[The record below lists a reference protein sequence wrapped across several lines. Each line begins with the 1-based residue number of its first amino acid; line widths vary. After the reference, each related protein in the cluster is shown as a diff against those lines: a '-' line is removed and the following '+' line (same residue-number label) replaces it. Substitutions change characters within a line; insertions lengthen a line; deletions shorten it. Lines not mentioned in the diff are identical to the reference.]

1 MVQTLAC
8 APGIACGTHGEQG
21 RSSGEKELVA
31 RAKALLMRELSL
43 SEPEAYRLL
52 QKRSMATGM
61 RMADTARNVLF
72 HGVKAI

>member
-1 MVQTLAC
+1 
-8 APGIACGTHGEQG
+8 
-21 RSSGEKELVA
+21 
-31 RAKALLMRELSL
+31 MRELSL